1 MLHNYRRN
9 LTLSPVFYFCP
20 LSWLLFFSSAAV
32 ANHTPTA
39 SAQNSLSLSDEQI
52 RASILSA
59 VEDKMR
65 RRLKDIFAQASAE
78 MTALNRTQ
86 ADLQKGKN
94 TLDEMMQK
102 LEREQVRSYK
112 INVEKTYL
120 MKSSPY
126 RTRDRVL

>member
-1 MLHNYRRN
+1 MLHYYRRN

-20 LSWLLFFSSAAV
+20 SSVMDVIFSSAAV

-86 ADLQKGKN
+86 EDLQKGKN

-102 LEREQVRSYK
+102 LEREQVCSYE
-112 INVEKTYL
+112 INVENK
-120 MKSSPY
+120 
-126 RTRDRVL
+126 

>member
-1 MLHNYRRN
+1 MYII
-9 LTLSPVFYFCP
+9 F
-20 LSWLLFFSSAAV
+20 LFTAV

-39 SAQNSLSLSDEQI
+39 AAQNSLSLSDEQI

-86 ADLQKGKN
+86 EDIQKGKN

-102 LEREQVRSYK
+102 LEREQVCSYETNFK
-112 INVEKTYL
+112 KNDEIISILHRKQCLVTFSLNFL
-120 MKSSPY
+120 M
-126 RTRDRVL
+126 